1 MTARK
6 KYRTLAGLDYPSNKD
21 GKRRMHPAGTVVDDL
36 PPSDIK
42 QLLRDG
48 SIEAVDDDTPLGDDE
63 APPAPEADAEGQES
77 EG

>member
-1 MTARK
+1 VTARK

-21 GKRRMHPAGTVVDDL
+21 GKRRMHPAGVVVDDL

-48 SIEAVDDDTPLGDDE
+48 SIEPADDDEPLAPAAE
-63 APPAPEADAEGQES
+63 AEAAEGQES